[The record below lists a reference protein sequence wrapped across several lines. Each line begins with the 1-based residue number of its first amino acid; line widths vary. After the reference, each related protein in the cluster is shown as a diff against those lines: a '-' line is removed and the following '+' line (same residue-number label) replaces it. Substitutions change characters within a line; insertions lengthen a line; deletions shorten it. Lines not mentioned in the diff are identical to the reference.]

1 MSEEK
6 KPQSTEEFTVKD
18 RRHWAEGEDAE
29 PPHPEP
35 APGPE
40 AAPEPEAA
48 EDPGPGGAE
57 RMQFQAETAQLLE
70 LIIHSLYSN
79 KEIFLRELISN
90 ASDAQD
96 RLRHEALT
104 DPTLQ
109 DETAPEIR
117 LDPDPEARTLAIH
130 DNGIG
135 MSRQEV
141 IDNIGTIA
149 KSGTRELLSKL
160 KKESE
165 AAAEGADE
173 QMLQLIGQFGVGF
186 YSAFMVADRV
196 TLVTRRAGQD
206 EATRWDSRGDGVFLI
221 EADER
226 AGHGTSITLHLK
238 TADEE
243 DGLADFCDEHVLG
256 GLVKKYSDFVRY
268 PIVQEVTRQEVER
281 DDEGKPKE
289 GVEPKTIVEDRT
301 LNSMKAIWLRRPQDV
316 EPEEYNEFYK
326 HVSYDW
332 EDPQKTITLFAEGRL
347 EYRALLF
354 IPSKAP
360 FDLYYQDARI
370 GLQLYVN
377 NVKIMDRCEELLP
390 RYLRFVKGVVDS
402 ADLSLN
408 VSRELLQKDR
418 QITQIRRGL
427 VKKVLAT
434 LTEMK
439 DKDPDGYLAFWGA
452 FGRALKEGT
461 GEQQDKDQV
470 VPLLLLSSSF
480 EEELVSLADYAGRM
494 KEDQE
499 EIYYITGESLE
510 VVKSSPHLEAFAEK
524 GYEVLLLTD
533 PVDELMVQAITEF
546 EGKKLRSVGKGTV
559 ELGTKEERE
568 EAEKARKESEEGH
581 APLLKLL
588 QEKLSEQVKEVRLS
602 SRLTSSPVCLVA
614 GEHDMSPQ
622 LERLMKQA
630 RGEQGPLQK
639 RILELNPGHPILE
652 AMKTRFEADADD
664 ALLADYAQL
673 LLGQALLAEG
683 SELADPARF
692 SKLVA
697 ELMVRAG

>member
-1 MSEEK
+1 MPEEK
-6 KPQSTEEFTVKD
+6 KPESTEEFTVKD
-18 RRHWAEGEDAE
+18 RRHWAEGEQPAPDAPE
-29 PPHPEP
+29 PEP
-35 APGPE
+35 AP
-40 AAPEPEAA
+40 
-48 EDPGPGGAE
+48 DVGPGGKE
-57 RMQFQAETAQLLE
+57 RMQFQAETAQLLD

-104 DPTLQ
+104 KPELQ
-109 DETAPEIR
+109 GEAEPEIR
-117 LDPDPEARTLAIH
+117 LDPDSGARTLTIH
-130 DNGIG
+130 DNGVG

-149 KSGTRELLSKL
+149 KSGTRELLTKL
-160 KKESE
+160 KQDKE
-165 AAAEGADE
+165 AHEGAEE
-173 QMLQLIGQFGVGF
+173 QALQLIGQFGVGF
-186 YSAFMVADRV
+186 YSAFMVSDQV
-196 TLVTRRAGQD
+196 TLVTRRAGED
-206 EATRWDSRGDGVFLI
+206 GATRWDSRGDGVFLI
-221 EADER
+221 EPDER
-226 AGHGTSITLHLK
+226 PGHGTSITLHLK
-238 TADEE
+238 PADEE
-243 DGLADFCDEHVLG
+243 DGLGDFTDEHVLS

-268 PIVQEVTRQEVER
+268 PIVQQVTRQEMEL

-289 GVEPKTIVEDRT
+289 GGESKTVTEDRT
-301 LNSMKAIWLRRPQDV
+301 LNSMKAIWLRRPQEV
-316 EPEEYNEFYK
+316 EPGEYNEFYK

-332 EDPQKTITLFAEGRL
+332 EDPQKAITLFAEGRL

-377 NVKIMDRCEELLP
+377 SVKIMERCEELMP
-390 RYLRFVKGVVDS
+390 RYLRFIKGVVDS

-418 QITQIRRGL
+418 QITQIRSGL

-439 DKDPDGYLAFWGA
+439 DKDEEGYLKFWGA
-452 FGRALKEGT
+452 FGRALKEAT
-461 GEQQDKDQV
+461 GEVKDKDQV
-470 VPLLLLSSSF
+470 IPLLLFDSST
-480 EEELVSLADYAGRM
+480 EEKLTSLADYVERM
-494 KEDQE
+494 KEEQE

-510 VVKSSPHLEAFAEK
+510 VVRSSPHLEAFAAK

-533 PVDELMVQAITEF
+533 PVDELMVQAVTEF
-546 EGKKLRSVGKGTV
+546 DGKKLRSVGKGSV

-568 EAEKARKESEEGH
+568 EAEKTRKETEEDYGE
-581 APLLKLL
+581 LLKLL
-588 QEKLSEQVKEVRLS
+588 QEKLSDHVKEVRLS
-602 SRLTSSPVCLVA
+602 TRLTSSPVCLVT

-630 RGEQGPLQK
+630 RGEKGPLQK
-639 RILELNPGHPILE
+639 RILELNPGHPILA
-652 AMKTRFEADADD
+652 AMKARFEADAAD
-664 ALLADYAQL
+664 ALLGDHAEI

-683 SELADPARF
+683 LELPDPGRF